1 MTFNLIAP
9 VTPLTTLNDVFLQ
22 QANIKLLVKRD
33 DLIHHEI
40 SGNKWRKLK
49 HNVVKANNLCSRTI
63 LTFGGAYSNHLFATA
78 SACHQAG
85 ISSIGIVRGDEL
97 NIFSSSTLR
106 HCHAKGMLLY
116 FVSRNEYKQKLLGK
130 TIQSI
135 LSTNRS
141 IFIIPEGGANEEGL
155 QGMAEV
161 PSEIT
166 SQLGFQPDFICVA
179 AGTGS
184 SAAGLLSGGA
194 NVIAFPVLKGGEFL
208 RQDIQHML
216 QPWPATIQNLN
227 LQTGYHFGG
236 YGKYN
241 QQLLDFIIWFEETH
255 NIAIE
260 QVYTGKMLYGIY
272 DLIKKK
278 YFQEGSTLVAM
289 HTGGLQ
295 GRLNTLP
302 NAPLQTDF
310 K

>member
-1 MTFNLIAP
+1 MSLNLKTP
-9 VTPLTTLNDVFLQ
+9 TTPLITLNDMFLK
-22 QANIKLLVKRD
+22 QAKIKLFIKRD

-49 HNVVKANNLCSRTI
+49 HNLAKATNLSSRTI
-63 LTFGGAYSNHLFATA
+63 VTFGGAYSNHLFATA
-78 SACHQAG
+78 SACHHAG
-85 ISSIGIVRGDEL
+85 IASIGIVRGEEL

-106 HCHAKGMLLY
+106 HCYAKGMQLY
-116 FVSRNEYKQKLLGK
+116 FISRNEYKQKLLGK
-130 TIQSI
+130 TFQSI

-141 IFIIPEGGANEEGL
+141 IFIIPEGGANKEGV

-166 SQLGFQPDFICVA
+166 HQLGYQPDFICVA

-184 SAAGLLSGGA
+184 SAAGLLVGGA

-216 QPWPATIQNLN
+216 EPWPSSPQNLN

-241 QQLLDFIIWFEETH
+241 QELLDFIIWFEETH

-295 GRLNTLP
+295 GRLSILP